1 MVLVCPLVANQR
13 PGGVKAGRGERVE
26 LWMLMER
33 RLAFDPRLVSE
44 VEMSSCDSLACFIGL
59 FKETFDKP
67 KLFLHFC
74 CH

>member
-1 MVLVCPLVANQR
+1 MVLVCLLVANQR
-13 PGGVKAGRGERVE
+13 PGGVKPGRGEWVE

-33 RLAFDPRLVSE
+33 RFAFDLRLDSE
-44 VEMSSCDSLACFIGL
+44 VEMLSCDSLACFTGL